1 MARWLVTGANRG
13 IGLGLVRALTARGE
27 DVVGTARRPEAAAE
41 LRASGA
47 RVVPLDVTD
56 PASVADLVRALGDE
70 PLDVLVGNAGV
81 GVGRSAP
88 GSLDF
93 DEIRR
98 QFEVNAIGTLR
109 VTEALLPTLRRG
121 TRRLVAHMSSKMGSI
136 ADNTSGDAY
145 AYRASKAAL
154 NALTKSLAIDL
165 APEGFTCLVLH
176 PGWVRT
182 DMGGAGAP
190 LSVEESV
197 AGLLAVLDRAGPE
210 QSGRFLD
217 FSGAEVPW

>member
-1 MARWLVTGANRG
+1 MTRWLVTGAGRG
-13 IGLGLVRALTARGE
+13 IGLGMVRALLARGE
-27 DVVGTARRPEAAAE
+27 EVIATARRPQGARE
-41 LRASGA
+41 LAASGA
-47 RVVPLDVTD
+47 RVLQLDVTD
-56 PASVADLVRALGDE
+56 PASVAALAGELRGE

-88 GSLDF
+88 GLIDF
-93 DEIRR
+93 DELRR

-109 VTEALLPTLRRG
+109 VTDALLDNLRRG
-121 TRRLVAHMSSKMGSI
+121 ARRLVAHMSSKMGSI
-136 ADNTSGDAY
+136 ADNTSGNAY

-165 APEGFTCLVLH
+165 APEGFTCVVLH

-182 DMGGAGAP
+182 DMGGSAAP

-197 AGLLAVLDRAGPE
+197 AGLLAVLESLGPE
-210 QSGRFLD
+210 RSGAFLD